1 MSSRTYENCRVEK
14 IIDGDT
20 VEVSVDVGFNVKI
33 SVVIRL
39 TGIDA
44 APTYTVEGQVSKSQ
58 LSALCNGAEVKLI
71 SFSKDRSGRWIGAL
85 IRKTDDLDINDEMIR
100 LGYSSDKRFKQL

>member
-1 MSSRTYENCRVEK
+1 MTPITYENCRVEK

-20 VEVSVDVGFNVKI
+20 CEVSVELGFDIKI
-33 SVVIRL
+33 LATIRL

-44 APTYTVEGQVSKSQ
+44 AETYTVEGQVSKSQ
-58 LSALCNGAEVKLI
+58 LSALCLGAEVKLI
-71 SFSKDRSGRWIGAL
+71 CYGKERCGRYFGAL

-100 LGYSSDKRFKQL
+100 LGCSDKSKY